1 MRNIRIR
8 PIVFHRHHGLLKKA
22 VLDCLILPRF
32 CELSKSLIL
41 TRIMANICIVI
52 FLPGAK
58 CRRKDLQWKVSF
70 SIFGGHDRLPRL
82 KRFINPNCLIRF
94 ARCLSDFTQISCLA
108 YKFMGFWSLHLFVP
122 DNQWLRFLLQ
132 RNYKRLKLADW
143 YISLVAVFLLERNLQ
158 FVF

>member
-32 CELSKSLIL
+32 CELSKSSIP
-41 TRIMANICIVI
+41 TKIMANICIVI
-52 FLPGAK
+52 FLPGAGEK
-58 CRRKDLQWKVSF
+58 IFFSDKVSF

-132 RNYKRLKLADW
+132 RNYKRLKLVCA
-143 YISLVAVFLLERNLQ
+143 LVLTCQDNK
-158 FVF
+158 